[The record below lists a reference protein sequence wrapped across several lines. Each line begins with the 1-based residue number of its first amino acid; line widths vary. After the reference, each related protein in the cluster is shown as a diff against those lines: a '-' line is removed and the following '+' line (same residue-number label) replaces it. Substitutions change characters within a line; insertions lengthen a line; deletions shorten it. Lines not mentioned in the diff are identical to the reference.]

1 MGKYD
6 FDFTVKENDSLSL
19 ISTYIKPSSK
29 ILEFGPASGR
39 FTNYLSNQLGCQ
51 VHIVEIMPDDFKT
64 AMQYAKD
71 GLCSDVE
78 TGQWKEYFKG
88 NKYDHIIFADVLE
101 HLRFPEKVFKD
112 SVEYLKDDGS
122 ILFSIPNTA
131 HSDLIY
137 KLYYN
142 SFDYTDIGLLDDT
155 HAHLFAY
162 NNMIQMINDASLVLT
177 NLKYTIYDLGWTE
190 QHPVYNNP
198 VLYELL
204 VEKEYGTVYQF
215 IGECKKSGKGVLP
228 EDYKIIV
235 PSKCSVVYSDNK
247 DFNNIISEYE
257 IEYNIDNKH
266 INFTLENIPANV
278 EYIRLKLHNN
288 MYIQLLNVDISKE
301 AEYIIDN
308 AFIKEDGKEVLFYS
322 KQPCIDIHIKEQN
335 CSKISISF
343 ELAVFYTHDM
353 YTYMES
359 LLNNFNYAFSLLRD
373 ANTKLN
379 ESYNALN
386 NDFHKAHD
394 ELYRVN
400 NELHKAHDEL
410 TMVHNELYTAH
421 NELNIVYGSLSWKIT
436 KPLRKLK
443 NILKGRQ
450 R

>member
-1 MGKYD
+1 MSKYNIS
-6 FDFTVKENDSLSL
+6 FNIRENDSLSL
-19 ISTYIKPSSK
+19 ISAYIKPSSK
-29 ILEFGPASGR
+29 ILEFGSAFGR
-39 FTNYLSNQLGCQ
+39 FTNYLSNQLNCE
-51 VHIVEIMPDDFKT
+51 VHIIEITHDGFQQSME
-64 AMQYAKD
+64 YAKD

-131 HSDLIY
+131 HGDLIY

-142 SFDYTDIGLLDDT
+142 SFDYTDLGLLDDT

-162 NNMIQMINDASLVLT
+162 NNIIKMISDASLVLT
-177 NLKYTIYDLGWTE
+177 DMTYTKLPIGWTE
-190 QHPVYNNP
+190 QRSDFYDNII
-198 VLYELL
+198 LCEL
-204 VEKEYGTVYQF
+204 VNQKEYGTVYQF

-235 PSKCSVVYSDNK
+235 PSKCSVIYSDSK

-266 INFTLENIPANV
+266 INFTLENIPENV

-288 MYIQLLNVDISKE
+288 MYMQLLNIDINKE
-301 AEYIIDN
+301 AEYIIND
-308 AFIKEDGKEVLFYS
+308 AFMKENGKEALFYTKLPS
-322 KQPCIDIHIKEQN
+322 IDIHKKEQN

-343 ELAVFYTHDM
+343 ELTVFYTSDM
-353 YTYMES
+353 YMYVYK
-359 LLNNFNYAFSLLRD
+359 LNEYVGYALSLLRD

-394 ELYRVN
+394 EIYRLN
-400 NELHKAHDEL
+400 NELN
-410 TMVHNELYTAH
+410 MVYD
-421 NELNIVYGSLSWKIT
+421 SLSWRIT

>member
-6 FDFTVKENDSLSL
+6 FDFTVKKNDALSL

-29 ILEFGPASGR
+29 VLEFGSASGR
-39 FTNYLSNQLGCQ
+39 FTNYLSNQLGCE

-131 HSDLIY
+131 HGDLIY

-142 SFDYTDIGLLDDT
+142 SFDYTDLGLLDDT

-162 NNMIQMINDASLVLT
+162 NNIIKMISDASLVLT
-177 NLKYTIYDLGWTE
+177 DINYTQFPVGCTE
-190 QHPVYNNP
+190 QRSNKYDSLILYN
-198 VLYELL
+198 L
-204 VEKEYGTVYQF
+204 VCEKRYASVYQF
-215 IGECKKSGKGVLP
+215 IGECKKSGKSVLD

-235 PSKCSVVYSDNK
+235 PSKCSVVYSDSK

-266 INFTLENIPANV
+266 INFIFENIPENV
-278 EYIRLKLHNN
+278 EYIRLKLHDN
-288 MYIQLLNVDISKE
+288 MYMQLLNIDINNE
-301 AEYIIDN
+301 AEYIIND
-308 AFIKEDGKEVLFYS
+308 AFIKEDGKEALFYT
-322 KQPCIDIHIKEQN
+322 KQPCIDIHKKEQN

-343 ELAVFYTHDM
+343 ELTVFYTIDM
-353 YTYMES
+353 YMYMHQLHEHFGYM
-359 LLNNFNYAFSLLRD
+359 LNLYRN

-379 ESYNALN
+379 EVCNTLTS
-386 NDFHKAHD
+386 D
-394 ELYRVN
+394 
-400 NELHKAHDEL
+400 LHKAHDEL

-421 NELNIVYGSLSWKIT
+421 NELYTAHNELNMVYDSLSWKIT

-443 NILKGRQ
+443 KILKGRQ